1 MKRLITN
8 LQNIWKVKE
17 LRDRILLTLGLIL
30 VYRIGSF
37 VILPGVNYEILKQ
50 ASEGSSQ
57 GQKTLENLLSMFS
70 GGGFNNASVM
80 ALGIMPYISA
90 SIIMQ
95 LLGMAVPAVQ
105 KMQNEGESGRKQI
118 NNYTRIL
125 TIVICAL
132 QAPSYLATYVPD
144 GATPAGSDFWSFTL
158 PAVAVM
164 VAATMFLMWLGD
176 RITDKGIGN
185 GISLLI
191 MIGIVARFP
200 EAVAGEFSKKVI
212 SDAATGRMFVFIIEL
227 IVWFLIIALTILLIQ
242 GVRKIPLQYA
252 RQMAA
257 GGSINTLN
265 QAGARQYIPIKV
277 NIAGVMP
284 IIFAQAIMF
293 VPQTLLTMD
302 LVNREGTVASVLSA
316 LTDPRGFWYNF
327 ANAMMIILF
336 TFFYTAMVINPR
348 QWADDF
354 KKQGAFVP
362 GIKPGSDT
370 ADYIDNILSKITF
383 PGSLFLAGIAI
394 LPAFAMMFDI
404 STAFAYFFGGT
415 SLLIMVG
422 VVIDTL
428 QQIES
433 HLLMRHY
440 DGLMDSGKIRGRATT
455 GATSVGI

>member
-118 NNYTRIL
+118 NNYTRVL

-132 QAPSYLATYVPD
+132 QAPSYLSMYVQSKGALPPD
-144 GATPAGSDFWSFTL
+144 AGLFWWSQTILILVAGSMF
-158 PAVAVM
+158 AV
-164 VAATMFLMWLGD
+164 WLGE
-176 RITDKGIGN
+176 RITEKGIGN

-191 MIGIVARFP
+191 AVGILSRLPGGFIAEVGKSFEAGNMIKLVL
-200 EAVAGEFSKKVI
+200 E
-212 SDAATGRMFVFIIEL
+212 
-227 IVWFLIIALTILLIQ
+227 IIAFMLVVLVTILVVQ
-242 GVRKIPLQYA
+242 GVRRIPL
-252 RQMAA
+252 
-257 GGSINTLN
+257 NT
-265 QAGARQYIPIKV
+265 AKRVVGARAADSQGARNYLPIKV
-277 NIAGVMP
+277 NASGVMP
-284 IIFAQAIMF
+284 IIFAQAIMTIPVMIF
-293 VPQTLLTMD
+293 VGASSSQGEGGFIQRMLSNPYGLSYNLL
-302 LVNREGTVASVLSA
+302 LCL
-316 LTDPRGFWYNF
+316 L
-327 ANAMMIILF
+327 IIVF
-336 TFFYTAMVINPR
+336 TYFYTAIMINPR
-348 QWADDF
+348 KIADDLKRSGGF
-354 KKQGAFVP
+354 IP
-362 GIKPGSDT
+362 GIRPGEDT
-370 ADYIDNILSKITF
+370 ANYIDILVSRITF
-383 PGSLFLAGIAI
+383 PGSLFLAAIAI
-394 LPAFAMMFDI
+394 IPAIAKMVGVNDAFAM
-404 STAFAYFFGGT
+404 FFGGT

-422 VVIDTL
+422 VVLDTL
-428 QQIES
+428 QQIETY
-433 HLLMRHY
+433 LLNRHM
-440 DGLMDSGKIRGRATT
+440 DGLMEGSRVRGRRSPNELS
-455 GATSVGI
+455 GF